1 MSTLTTIAGLALDG
15 ARMRERIGTLTRQ
28 VSTGQKGTLHGD
40 LGPEARRA
48 VDLRGEI
55 ARREAAAAAADRALA
70 RTGTAGRVLDR
81 LHGLASEVAAE
92 AARTLGASAA
102 APLAE
107 TARAAFAEAVALLN
121 TAHAEEHLFSGSD
134 VGGRPLPD
142 DGAAMRT
149 AVAAEVGTLAPG
161 NAAAVLAAT
170 EAAASAPATTPF
182 SAFVEGPALAEPL
195 RAVAVAEGERVAVG
209 VLANRPGSAGP
220 GASWGRELLRG
231 LAALSAVTP
240 AQAALGTDYDALL
253 EGLRSAISGAADGI
267 AADQG
272 ALGSAERRIEAARER
287 HADTLVMLRASLGQV
302 EEVDP
307 AAVMAELR
315 ALQTRLEASYQ
326 ATSMVANLSL
336 AALLR

>member
-1 MSTLTTIAGLALDG
+1 
-15 ARMRERIGTLTRQ
+15 
-28 VSTGQKGTLHGD
+28 
-40 LGPEARRA
+40 
-48 VDLRGEI
+48 
-55 ARREAAAAAADRALA
+55 
-70 RTGTAGRVLDR
+70 
-81 LHGLASEVAAE
+81 
-92 AARTLGASAA
+92 
-102 APLAE
+102 
-107 TARAAFAEAVALLN
+107 
-121 TAHAEEHLFSGSD
+121 
-134 VGGRPLPD
+134 
-142 DGAAMRT
+142 
-149 AVAAEVGTLAPG
+149 VGTLAPG